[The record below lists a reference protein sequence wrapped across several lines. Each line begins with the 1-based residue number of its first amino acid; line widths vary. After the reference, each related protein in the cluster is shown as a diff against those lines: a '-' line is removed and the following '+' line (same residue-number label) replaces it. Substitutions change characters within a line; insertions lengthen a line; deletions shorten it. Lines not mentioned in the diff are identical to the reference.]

1 MFDSSS
7 RFLIVDDSQSFREVV
22 DAGLQEL
29 GAAKVEHAHDGKV
42 AYKMIVEASES
53 GQPYSMIFCDI
64 HMPKVDGL
72 KLLEMLRA
80 EPKTKNTPVIMVTTE
95 SSKQAVVRAAMSG
108 ISGYIVKPFE
118 VQDVKKKVREVYMQY
133 LEKKV

>member
-7 RFLIVDDSQSFREVV
+7 RFLIIDDSQSFREVV
-22 DAGLQEL
+22 EAGLIEL
-29 GAAKVEHAHDGKV
+29 GVEHIEQAADGKI
-42 AYKMIVEASES
+42 AFKMILNAAES
-53 GQPYSMIFCDI
+53 NQPYSMIFCDI
-64 HMPKVDGL
+64 HMPHVDGL
-72 KLLEMLRA
+72 RLLEMLRA

-118 VQDVKKKVREVYMQY
+118 VTDVKKKVREIYMQY